1 MVPIPMPSTKLV
13 MISCALFRLSGLS
26 AAPICGKAGSI
37 ASIENA
43 TVATTIAISAMNSV
57 WPSRWVG
64 AIMICRRF
72 GR

>member
-37 ASIENA
+37 ASIEKRDRRHHHSHQRDEFGLA
-43 TVATTIAISAMNSV
+43 Q
-57 WPSRWVG
+57 PLGR